1 MPRQA
6 LTTVEN
12 NFTGGLKTEFTGLNF
27 PENSVLETDNIIY
40 DRLGRVQRRR
50 GIDLEDTGSYS
61 TIDRTSGVVAS
72 YVWLNAAGDG
82 VTNLVVV
89 QVGTTL
95 RFYEASDP
103 STALSGQLLTSSI
116 NLTTFAASGTSISS
130 ISDECQFAQGNGFL
144 FVFHAHL
151 EPFYVTYDPVTQTL
165 AGNVITIEIR
175 DLAGLPEGVP
185 DTARPTTLTDIHRY
199 NLGNQGWRSGYQL
212 TSVTSVTPSIGAT
225 PSAPVTKVFTTN
237 VTAAATPIRNG
248 DRLIM
253 RSASSPTGIVMT
265 GVVVSFT
272 GTTLTVST
280 DSGVGGAATDW
291 LITQRPDDIFTWKN
305 NNQNNYPSNA
315 DVWWAFKNASGVFAP
330 DTTINNVPLAT
341 AAAPKGH
348 YVVSAF
354 NIDRS
359 TISGIPGLT
368 TVTTN
373 GERPATGAFHA
384 GRVFYAG
391 IKTVMQHN
399 NIYFSQIVEGTSEL
413 GRCYQQN
420 DPSAEDFFDLLPSD
434 GGVITIQGA
443 GTILKLFSTKSALIC
458 FATNGVWAISG
469 SQDSGLGFNA
479 TDYNII
485 KLSAIKTLSHT
496 SFVEAQNTISWWNL
510 EGIYTLQLGDIGGAQ
525 GAQIQSMTNTTIA
538 SFYNTIPNASK
549 QYARGYYNPLSF
561 IVQWIYRSTSAST
574 IEQRYEYDSFLCFN
588 VLSQAFYTYS
598 VATSNSGLTINGIA
612 TVETPGGTFLINEV
626 VRGPDSVVDQFGN
639 QVIVNALSGNV
650 TPIFKYI
657 ISKRNGSTWSFSFAE
672 EYRPSYHDWV
682 SEDLVGR
689 DYESTLT
696 TGYSVHGEAQK
707 FFELNYLNVYSDTS
721 VDDSDTS
728 YYIQGKW
735 DFSSSGNSGKWTPKQ
750 RALIHAG
757 DFAVD
762 RRRFRIR
769 GKGMSLQLKFTA
781 IESFPMTLIG
791 WSKWET
797 KNPTP

>member
-27 PENSVLETDNIIY
+27 PENSVFETSNIIY

-50 GIDLEDTGSYS
+50 GIDLEDTGTYA

-103 STALSGQLLTSSI
+103 STALSGQLLASSI
-116 NLTTFAASGTSISS
+116 NLTTFAAAGTSISS

-144 FVFHAHL
+144 FVFHSHL
-151 EPFYVTYDPVTQTL
+151 EPFYVTYDPVTQVL
-165 AGNVITIEIR
+165 AGNVITVEIR
-175 DLAGLPEGVP
+175 DLAGINEGIA
-185 DTARPTTLTDIHRY
+185 DTTRPTVLTDIHRY
-199 NLGNQGWRSGYQL
+199 NLGNQGWRSGFNL
-212 TSVTSVTPSIGAT
+212 TSSTSNSIPGA
-225 PSAPVTKVFTTN
+225 APASRTFTTN
-237 VTAAATPIRNG
+237 LAASATPIRNG
-248 DRLIM
+248 DRLKIF
-253 RSASSPTGIVMT
+253 SLAQGPLVNFMT
-265 GVVVSFT
+265 GVVTSFS
-272 GTTLTVST
+272 GTSLQVNVTAING
-280 DSGVGGAATDW
+280 SGTFSDW
-291 LITQRPDDIFTWKN
+291 QIVQNPDDITTWFN
-305 NNQNNYPSNA
+305 SQANYPSNA
-315 DVWWAFKNASGVFAP
+315 DIWWAFKNASGVFDMA
-330 DTTINNVPLAT
+330 TINNIPLAT

-359 TISGIPGLT
+359 TVSGISGLT
-368 TVTTN
+368 AVTTG
-373 GERPATGAFHA
+373 GERPSTGTFHA

-434 GGVITIQGA
+434 GGVITVQGA

-561 IVQWIYRSTSAST
+561 IVQWIYRSNSAST
-574 IEQRYEYDSFLCFN
+574 IEERYEYDSFLCFN

-598 VATSNSGLTINGIA
+598 VATSNSGITINGIA
-612 TVETPGGTFLINEV
+612 TVETPGGTFLINNV
-626 VRGPDSVVDQFGN
+626 VRGADNVVDLSGN

-657 ISKRNGSTWSFSFAE
+657 ISKPNGATWSMSFAE
-672 EYRPSYHDWV
+672 EFRSSYHDWV
-682 SEDLVGR
+682 SEDTVGR
-689 DYESTLT
+689 DYESTFT

-707 FFELNYLNVYSDTS
+707 FFELNYLNVYTDTS

-728 YYIQGKW
+728 YFIQGKW
-735 DFSSSGNSGKWTPKQ
+735 DFSNSGNSGKWSTQQ
-750 RALIHAG
+750 RALIPAG
-757 DFAVD
+757 NFAVD